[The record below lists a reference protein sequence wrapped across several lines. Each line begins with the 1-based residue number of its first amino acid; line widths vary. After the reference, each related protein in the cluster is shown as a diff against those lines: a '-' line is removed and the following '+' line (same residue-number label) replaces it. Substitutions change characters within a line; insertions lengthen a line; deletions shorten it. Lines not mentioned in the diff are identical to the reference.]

1 MIGSTTMYNLEFQ
14 LPHIPEHFH
23 LPIPADAL
31 GNGSDQERAAAATT
45 SPNAMACSKVS
56 PAALR
61 PRRKCVKWEPKENET
76 ILKMKGEGCS
86 WEGIHRA
93 LPHRTPGAI
102 QVQYSTKL
110 KKQYWQKRRRGGPRS
125 KAG

>member
-1 MIGSTTMYNLEFQ
+1 SPSTPAGSVPVAEYREWPFQGFLKRTKIGSTTMYNLEFQ

-23 LPIPADAL
+23 LLIPADAL

-76 ILKMKGEGCS
+76 I
-86 WEGIHRA
+86 
-93 LPHRTPGAI
+93 
-102 QVQYSTKL
+102 
-110 KKQYWQKRRRGGPRS
+110 
-125 KAG
+125 